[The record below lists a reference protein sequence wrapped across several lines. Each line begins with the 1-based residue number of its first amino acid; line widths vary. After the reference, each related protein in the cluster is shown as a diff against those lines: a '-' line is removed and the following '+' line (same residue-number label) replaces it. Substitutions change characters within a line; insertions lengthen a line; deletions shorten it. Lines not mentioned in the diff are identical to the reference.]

1 MVGRSPTH
9 SAVPADEWPAVSACM
24 SRKDPTGLT
33 RRFALHLDRSS
44 LLAGDGRVVIALSGG
59 LDSVCLLH
67 LLRFG
72 VPGFEVHAAHFD
84 HAMREH
90 SAADATWVQGLCRAW
105 DVPLSVARALHPP
118 RGEAAARQ
126 LRYAFLHG
134 VLNDS
139 GADALLT
146 AHHADDQA
154 ETVLFRMIRGTGLP
168 GLAGIPASRGRLR
181 RPLLPFARSEL
192 ERFAV
197 AAGLRWREDTSN
209 LDLRYARNR
218 IRHVVLPALEAV
230 RPGAARAVARL
241 AGRVAEAESGWRQVV
256 MDAVHA
262 VVIARDDTGFALA
275 RDRLLAYHPH
285 IRARALRHLLY
296 ELGSRPDRSGTRSVM
311 EFISSGRSGGRLDL
325 AGGVRLERE
334 FDRLLLRT
342 AAAASTRA
350 DTALS
355 ITAAATGTGSCSAG
369 GKTFVVSWTM
379 ERARN
384 TPAHHAA
391 FDPSR
396 LRFPLELRTWR
407 PGERIR
413 LPYGSKKLKKLLRE
427 RHVGRS
433 ARSGVLVLCDADGQV
448 LWVVGHARADTALP
462 RPGVSNFTITVVDA
476 ESF

>member
-1 MVGRSPTH
+1 
-9 SAVPADEWPAVSACM
+9 M
-24 SRKDPTGLT
+24 SHEDPTGLT

-44 LLAGDGRVVIALSGG
+44 LLAGDGRLLIALSGG
-59 LDSVCLLH
+59 LDSVCLLY

-90 SAADATWVQGLCRAW
+90 SAEDAAWVRGLCHAW
-105 DVPLSVARALHPP
+105 DVPLSVARASHPP

-126 LRYAFLHG
+126 LRYAFLYD
-134 VLNDS
+134 VLSGS

-181 RPLLPFARSEL
+181 RPLLPFARTEL

-230 RPGAARAVARL
+230 RPGAARAVTRL
-241 AGRVAEAESGWRQVV
+241 AHRVAEAESGWRQVV
-256 MDAVHA
+256 MDAVRA
-262 VVIARDDTGFALA
+262 VVIARDDAGFALA

-285 IRARALRHLLY
+285 IRARVLRHLLY
-296 ELGSRPDRSGTRSVM
+296 EMGSRPDRSGTRSAM
-311 EFISSGRSGGRLDL
+311 EFISSVRSGGRLDL

-342 AAAASTRA
+342 AAAAPVQA
-350 DTALS
+350 DTTLS
-355 ITAAATGTGSCSAG
+355 ITATASGTGSCSAG
-369 GKTFVVSWTM
+369 GKTFVVSWTVG
-379 ERARN
+379 RPRN
-384 TPAHHAA
+384 TTAHHAA

-413 LPYGSKKLKKLLRE
+413 LQYGSKKLKKLLRE
-427 RHVGRS
+427 LHVGRS

-448 LWVVGHARADTALP
+448 LWVVGHARADAALP
-462 RPGVSNFTITVVDA
+462 RPGETIFTITVVDA